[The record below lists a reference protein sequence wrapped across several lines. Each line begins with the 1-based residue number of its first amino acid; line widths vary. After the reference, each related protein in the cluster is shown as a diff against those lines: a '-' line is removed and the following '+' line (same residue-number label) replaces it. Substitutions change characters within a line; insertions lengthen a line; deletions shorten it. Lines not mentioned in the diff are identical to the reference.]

1 MIRWLRDAFSTGAS
15 DEMVDAEV
23 RRGMDDVLAALDNVI
38 DDEAVLTRIYVR
50 LGKDVTGPAPTTGQ
64 GTRTAA
70 DEMCAR
76 IGMLESAITT
86 VVKAGPSASFLGTVS
101 LNTARR
107 YLYELRNGLQNRT
120 MTAPEAFRLLTSTRH
135 ALHEAD
141 TVLRRQHDMPL
152 RQPVHAQIG
161 DLRQLSTDLL
171 GQLEDITEGVMRLF
185 GHSDD
190 SAPILVPQH

>member
-1 MIRWLRDAFSTGAS
+1 MIKRLRDAFSTGAS
-15 DEMVDAEV
+15 DETVDADV

-38 DDEAVLTRIYVR
+38 DDDAVLARIYAR
-50 LGKDVTGPAPTTGQ
+50 LGKDVPGPAPGQ
-64 GTRTAA
+64 GGGTAA
-70 DEMCAR
+70 DEICAR

-86 VVKAGPSASFLGTVS
+86 AVKAGPAASFLGTAS

-107 YLYELRNGLQNRT
+107 YLFELRNGLQNRT
-120 MTAPEAFRLLTSTRH
+120 MTAPEAFRLLSSTRH

-141 TVLRRQHDMPL
+141 RVLRRQHDMPL
-152 RQPVHAQIG
+152 RQPVHARIG

-171 GQLEDITEGVMRLF
+171 GQLDDITEGVMRLF

-190 SAPILVPQH
+190 SAPVLVPQR

>member
-1 MIRWLRDAFSTGAS
+1 MIRRLRDAFSTGAT
-15 DEMVDAEV
+15 DETVDADV

-38 DDEAVLTRIYVR
+38 DDEAVLARIYAR
-50 LGKDVTGPAPTTGQ
+50 RGKDMPGLGPGQ
-64 GTRTAA
+64 GARTAA
-70 DEMCAR
+70 DEICAR
-76 IGMLESAITT
+76 IGMLESAIATS
-86 VVKAGPSASFLGTVS
+86 VKGGPAASFLGTAS

-107 YLYELRNGLQNRT
+107 YLFELRNGLQNRT
-120 MTAPEAFRLLTSTRH
+120 MTAPEAFRLLSSTRH
-135 ALHEAD
+135 VLHEAD
-141 TVLRRQHDMPL
+141 MVLRRQYDMPL

-190 SAPILVPQH
+190 SAPVLVPQH

>member
-1 MIRWLRDAFSTGAS
+1 MIRRLRDAFSTGAS
-15 DEMVDAEV
+15 DETMNADI
-23 RRGMDDVLAALDNVI
+23 RHGMDDVLAALDNVI
-38 DDEAVLTRIYVR
+38 DDEAVLTRIYAR
-50 LGKDVTGPAPTTGQ
+50 LGKDVPGPATGQ
-64 GTRTAA
+64 GGGTAA
-70 DEMCAR
+70 DEICAR

-86 VVKAGPSASFLGTVS
+86 VVKAGPPASFLGTVS

-107 YLYELRNGLQNRT
+107 YLFELRNGLQNRT
-120 MTAPEAFRLLTSTRH
+120 MTAPEAFRLLSSIRH

>member
-1 MIRWLRDAFSTGAS
+1 MIRRLRDAFSTGAS
-15 DEMVDAEV
+15 DETVDIDV
-23 RRGMDDVLAALDNVI
+23 RHGMDDVLAALDNVI
-38 DDEAVLTRIYVR
+38 DDEAVLARIYAR
-50 LGKDVTGPAPTTGQ
+50 LGEDVPGPARGQ
-64 GTRTAA
+64 HTSTAA
-70 DEMCAR
+70 DEICAR

-86 VVKAGPSASFLGTVS
+86 VVKAGPPASFLGTVS

-107 YLYELRNGLQNRT
+107 YLFELRNGLQNRT
-120 MTAPEAFRLLTSTRH
+120 MTAPEAFRLLNSTRH
-135 ALHEAD
+135 ALNEAD

-152 RQPVHAQIG
+152 PEPVHAQIG

-171 GQLEDITEGVMRLF
+171 GQLEDIAEGVMRLF

>member
-1 MIRWLRDAFSTGAS
+1 MIRRLRDAFSTGAS
-15 DEMVDAEV
+15 DETVDADV

-38 DDEAVLTRIYVR
+38 DDEAVLTRIYAR
-50 LGKDVTGPAPTTGQ
+50 LGKEVPGPATGQ

-86 VVKAGPSASFLGTVS
+86 VVKAGPPASFLGTVS

-107 YLYELRNGLQNRT
+107 YLFELRNGLQNRT

-141 TVLRRQHDMPL
+141 TILRRQHDIPL
-152 RQPVHAQIG
+152 RQPVHVQIG

>member
-1 MIRWLRDAFSTGAS
+1 MIRRLRGAFSTGAS
-15 DEMVDAEV
+15 DETVDADV
-23 RRGMDDVLAALDNVI
+23 RHGMDDVLAALDNVI
-38 DDEAVLTRIYVR
+38 DDEAVLARIYAR
-50 LGKDVTGPAPTTGQ
+50 LDRDVPGPVPGQ
-64 GTRTAA
+64 GGGTAA
-70 DEMCAR
+70 DEICAR
-76 IGMLESAITT
+76 IGMLESAITA
-86 VVKAGPSASFLGTVS
+86 VVKAGPAASFLGTVS

-107 YLYELRNGLQNRT
+107 YLFELRNGLQNRT
-120 MTAPEAFRLLTSTRH
+120 MTAPEAFRLLGSTRH

-171 GQLEDITEGVMRLF
+171 GQLDDITEGVMRLF

-190 SAPILVPQH
+190 SAPVLVPQH

>member
-1 MIRWLRDAFSTGAS
+1 MIRRLRDAFSTGAT
-15 DEMVDAEV
+15 DETVDADV

-38 DDEAVLTRIYVR
+38 DDEAVLARIYAR
-50 LGKDVTGPAPTTGQ
+50 RGKDMPGLGPGQ
-64 GTRTAA
+64 GARTAA
-70 DEMCAR
+70 DEICAR
-76 IGMLESAITT
+76 IGMLESAIATS
-86 VVKAGPSASFLGTVS
+86 VKGGPAASFLGTAS

-107 YLYELRNGLQNRT
+107 YLFELRNGLQNRT
-120 MTAPEAFRLLTSTRH
+120 MTAPEAFRLLSSTRH
-135 ALHEAD
+135 VLHEAD
-141 TVLRRQHDMPL
+141 MVLRRQYDMPL

-190 SAPILVPQH
+190 SAPVLAPQH

>member
-1 MIRWLRDAFSTGAS
+1 MIRRLRDAFSTGAS
-15 DEMVDAEV
+15 DETMNADI
-23 RRGMDDVLAALDNVI
+23 RHGMDDVLAALDNVI
-38 DDEAVLTRIYVR
+38 DDEAVLTRIYAR
-50 LGKDVTGPAPTTGQ
+50 LGKDVPGPATGQ
-64 GTRTAA
+64 GGGTAA
-70 DEMCAR
+70 DEICAR

-86 VVKAGPSASFLGTVS
+86 VVKARPPASFLGTVS

-107 YLYELRNGLQNRT
+107 YLFELRNGLQNRT
-120 MTAPEAFRLLTSTRH
+120 MTAPEAFRLLSSIRH

-190 SAPILVPQH
+190 SALILVPQH